1 MVQREVDRAEPAGG
15 VAQRRPRAGRVQ
27 GAELALDVGW
37 DVDGEIGL
45 VTLAPLGMLEL
56 PLTLTNHWVRLV
68 ERIQVLWMS
77 GWFTALAVL
86 VLRRQAGSQANR
98 LDS

>member
-1 MVQREVDRAEPAGG
+1 
-15 VAQRRPRAGRVQ
+15 
-27 GAELALDVGW
+27 
-37 DVDGEIGL
+37 
-45 VTLAPLGMLEL
+45 MLEL
-56 PLTLTNHWVRLV
+56 PLTLTNHWVGLV